1 MPYLYLI
8 ISVFGATSSSIF
20 GSFFNRKNAD
30 KKDASPVYS
39 LICLST
45 IFCFWL
51 VMFLFDRTLDWSVL
65 PYSLGFAL
73 AFASCALA
81 TVYALQTGPVVLT
94 SLILQLSLI
103 GTTTWGFF
111 FWNTPFTWLV
121 AVGLVLIVV
130 ALWLCLYTKK
140 EEENKISAKWLFWVS
155 VMFVGNAA
163 CSIIQ
168 RTQQMNYGGK
178 YGNFL
183 MTVAMLFAVLFC
195 LIVYLK
201 SDKSDTKEIVKG
213 SWHFPV
219 AGGVLNAVMNLCIM
233 LLAATSL
240 SPSLIYPVLAIGSLS
255 VTTVFSA
262 FVFKEKMRWWQWV
275 GVAVGAV
282 AVALLSI

>member
-1 MPYLYLI
+1 
-8 ISVFGATSSSIF
+8 
-20 GSFFNRKNAD
+20 
-30 KKDASPVYS
+30 
-39 LICLST
+39 
-45 IFCFWL
+45 
-51 VMFLFDRTLDWSVL
+51 MFLFDRTLDWSVL
-65 PYSLGFAL
+65 PYSLGYAL

-103 GTTTWGFF
+103 GTTAWGFF

-121 AVGLVLIVV
+121 AVGLGLIVV

-163 CSIIQ
+163 CTIIQ
-168 RTQQMNYGGK
+168 RTQQINYDYK
-178 YGNFL
+178 YKNFL

-195 LIVYLK
+195 LAVYLK

-213 SWHFPV
+213 SWQFPV
-219 AGGVLNAVMNLCIM
+219 AGGVLNAVMNLCVM